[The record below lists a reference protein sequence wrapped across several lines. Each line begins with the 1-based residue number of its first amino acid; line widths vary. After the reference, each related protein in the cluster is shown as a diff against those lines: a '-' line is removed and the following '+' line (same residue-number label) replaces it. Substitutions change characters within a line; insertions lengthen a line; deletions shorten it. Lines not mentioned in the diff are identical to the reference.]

1 MKLIYV
7 AWGHGLSSTQSSF
20 GMVGCCFFFSLF
32 MGYAYVTDTSIPNLI
47 GVLHEHL
54 YPYDVVQVYYFT

>member
-1 MKLIYV
+1 
-7 AWGHGLSSTQSSF
+7 
-20 GMVGCCFFFSLF
+20 LF